1 MKKHIIYV
9 LLILFFVSSVYAQ
22 DAWMPDEN
30 LQNAIKA
37 KLNIADTTALRIPDM
52 QRLYDLVS
60 FDDNIGSLQGL
71 EFAVNLAFL
80 HIGDGSISDLTPLA
94 SLSKLRVLKVL
105 HHNITDISPLARLVG
120 LEILQLQDN
129 QIVDISP
136 LSNLRNLKEL
146 KLHANRIEDF
156 SPLSGLTNLE
166 ILTLHENVGL
176 DISPL
181 SHLNVREFVSEAVCE
196 LERVPIQERLQN
208 RDYPS
213 IFSAWHNII
222 NRQELSWDER
232 LSYHDLYFC
241 CLMFGTDWR
250 LTPDGIKIVGDL
262 QAAKAQRDALFAEN
276 PNMVFLVPIYYY
288 GDHPDRYPEEWP
300 YWLRGASG
308 NRVQAHT
315 GWVEGWIDYTHP
327 GAQDYFIQ
335 QVIAVAKCGLYDG
348 IFLDHWSEEPR
359 LRGHRSLASELTAKD
374 TILRRIRQSMP
385 EDFLILVNSNHKKI
399 PRWAS
404 DVNGLF
410 METRPGFSSDGT
422 VEIDDGYTDRDLTE
436 IQETLL
442 WADQTLREPRIN
454 CLEGYGIR
462 FEKPDSALNRKWM
475 RFFTTMSLTLSNGYV
490 VQTMGIDTPTHEHV
504 WNTPYLSASHKNE
517 NVGHHD
523 HTHQHY
529 YYDFWATRLGRPIGE
544 KGQLH
549 NGVKGLF
556 IREYTHGWAV
566 YNRSGVAQT
575 VSFHDKTT
583 GVSSQ
588 ITDTVHVVSDL
599 DGEIYLKSTGTV
611 ADLNG
616 DGVVNILDLVRV
628 ANAFGGTTPDLN
640 SDGVVNIL
648 DLVIVANSF

>member
-1 MKKHIIYV
+1 MKKHIIHV
-9 LLILFFVSSVYAQ
+9 LFTLLFVSSVFAQ
-22 DAWMPDEN
+22 EVWMPDES
-30 LQNAIKA
+30 LQNAIKE
-37 KLNIADTTALRIPDM
+37 KLNIADGTTLRIPDM
-52 QRLYDLVS
+52 RRLYDLVS

-94 SLSKLRVLKVL
+94 SLSNLRVLKLL
-105 HHNITDISPLARLVG
+105 HHNIRDVSPLAALVG

-156 SPLSGLTNLE
+156 SPLSGLLNLE
-166 ILTLHENVGL
+166 ILTFHENASL

-181 SHLNVREFVSEAVCE
+181 LHLNLRESVSEAVCE
-196 LERVPIQERLQN
+196 LERLPIHARLEN

-222 NRQELSWDER
+222 NRQDLSWKKR
-232 LSYHDLYFC
+232 LTYHDLYFC

-250 LTPDGIKIVGDL
+250 LTPDGMKIVGDVS
-262 QAAKAQRDALFAEN
+262 AAKAQRDALLAEN
-276 PNMVFLVPIYYY
+276 PNIVFLVPIYYY
-288 GDHPDRYPEEWP
+288 GDHPSRYPEDWP
-300 YWLRGASG
+300 YWLRDASG

-327 GAQDYFIQ
+327 GAQDYFVQ
-335 QVIAVAKCGLYDG
+335 QAIAVAECGLYDG

-359 LRGHRSLASELTAKD
+359 LRGHRSLASELKAKD
-374 TILRRIRQSMP
+374 TILRRIRQSVP

-410 METRPGFSSDGT
+410 METRPGFSGGN
-422 VEIDDGYTDRDLTE
+422 VALDDGYTDRDLTE

-462 FEKPDSALNRKWM
+462 FEEPDSDLNRKWM

-490 VQTMGIDTPTHEHV
+490 VQTMGIDTPTHEHL
-504 WNTPYLSASHKNE
+504 WDTSYLSVFHQNE
-517 NVGHHD
+517 GVVHD

-529 YYDFWATRLGRPIGE
+529 YYDFWATRLGRPVGE
-544 KGQLH
+544 KGQLY
-549 NGVKGLF
+549 NGVEGLF
-556 IREYTHGWAV
+556 IREFGNGWAV
-566 YNRSGVAQT
+566 YNRSGAPQALT
-575 VSFHDKTT
+575 FNEKVS
-583 GVSSQ
+583 GVENG
-588 ITDTVHVVSDL
+588 ITNTIHILDDL
-599 DGEIYLKSTGTV
+599 DGEIYLKASLSADVNADGDINILDLV
-611 ADLNG
+611 AIAQAFGETSPDVNG
-616 DGVVNILDLVRV
+616 DGVVNILDLVFV
-628 ANAFGGTTPDLN
+628 SGH
-640 SDGVVNIL
+640 IQ
-648 DLVIVANSF
+648 

>member
-1 MKKHIIYV
+1 
-9 LLILFFVSSVYAQ
+9 
-22 DAWMPDEN
+22 
-30 LQNAIKA
+30 
-37 KLNIADTTALRIPDM
+37 
-52 QRLYDLVS
+52 
-60 FDDNIGSLQGL
+60 
-71 EFAVNLAFL
+71 
-80 HIGDGSISDLTPLA
+80 
-94 SLSKLRVLKVL
+94 
-105 HHNITDISPLARLVG
+105 
-120 LEILQLQDN
+120 
-129 QIVDISP
+129 
-136 LSNLRNLKEL
+136 
-146 KLHANRIEDF
+146 
-156 SPLSGLTNLE
+156 
-166 ILTLHENVGL
+166 
-176 DISPL
+176 
-181 SHLNVREFVSEAVCE
+181 
-196 LERVPIQERLQN
+196 
-208 RDYPS
+208 
-213 IFSAWHNII
+213 
-222 NRQELSWDER
+222 
-232 LSYHDLYFC
+232 
-241 CLMFGTDWR
+241 
-250 LTPDGIKIVGDL
+250 
-262 QAAKAQRDALFAEN
+262 
-276 PNMVFLVPIYYY
+276 
-288 GDHPDRYPEEWP
+288 
-300 YWLRGASG
+300 
-308 NRVQAHT
+308 
-315 GWVEGWIDYTHP
+315 
-327 GAQDYFIQ
+327 
-335 QVIAVAKCGLYDG
+335 
-348 IFLDHWSEEPR
+348 
-359 LRGHRSLASELTAKD
+359 
-374 TILRRIRQSMP
+374 
-385 EDFLILVNSNHKKI
+385 
-399 PRWAS
+399 
-404 DVNGLF
+404 